1 MDKKQLFSIVSSTL
15 KELGFKHWKP
25 SVWRRTGTEI
35 SDRVYLQRSCY
46 SKLYYFDYGCIINN
60 LPLQSGGDNSHTYG
74 KIDIP
79 LLIYKKIQKVLDL
92 ENNLSDEKRE
102 RELKQL
108 LIQIIPKTNP
118 INTEKELKDFLL
130 KEQLN
135 LSIDVMDYLK
145 IKLTKKGYE
154 DAEQVHGVGSDHI

>member
-1 MDKKQLFSIVSSTL
+1 MDKKQLFSIVTSTL

-46 SKLYYFDYGCIINN
+46 SNLYYYHYGYIINN
-60 LPLQSGGDNSHTYG
+60 FPTLSGTYCHTFGD
-74 KIDIP
+74 ID
-79 LLIYKKIQKVLDL
+79 LSLYKKIAKVLDL
-92 ENNLSDEKRE
+92 ENDLSDGE
-102 RELKQL
+102 RGHDLQDL
-108 LIQIIPKTNP
+108 LLQIVPATIPM
-118 INTEKELKDFLL
+118 NTEKELKDFLL

-145 IKLTKKGYE
+145 IKLTSEGYK
-154 DAEQVHGVGSDHI
+154 DVDDS

>member
-1 MDKKQLFSIVSSTL
+1 MDKKQLFSIVTSTL

-35 SDRVYLQRSCY
+35 SDRVYLQRSCF
-46 SKLYYFDYGCIINN
+46 SHLYYYHYGYIINN
-60 LPLQSGGDNSHTYG
+60 LPTLSGTYCHTFGD
-74 KIDIP
+74 ID
-79 LLIYKKIQKVLDL
+79 LSLYKKIAKVLDL
-92 ENNLSDEKRE
+92 ENNLSDEERE

-108 LIQIIPKTNP
+108 LIQIVPKKNP

>member
-1 MDKKQLFSIVSSTL
+1 MDKKQLFSIVTSTL

-46 SKLYYFDYGCIINN
+46 SNLYYYHYGYIINK
-60 LPLQSGGDNSHTYG
+60 LPIRSGDYSHSFGG
-74 KIDIP
+74 KTD
-79 LLIYKKIQKVLDL
+79 LLLYKKIAKVLDL
-92 ENNLSDEKRE
+92 ENDLSDGERE
-102 RELKQL
+102 RDLQDL
-108 LIQIIPKTNP
+108 LLQIVPATIPM
-118 INTEKELKDFLL
+118 NTEKELKDFLL

-145 IKLTKKGYE
+145 IKLTSEGYKDVDE
-154 DAEQVHGVGSDHI
+154 

>member
-1 MDKKQLFSIVSSTL
+1 MVTSTL

-46 SKLYYFDYGCIINN
+46 SNLYYYHYGYIINN
-60 LPLQSGGDNSHTYG
+60 LPTLSGTYCHTFGD
-74 KIDIP
+74 ID
-79 LLIYKKIQKVLDL
+79 LSLYKKIAKVLDL
-92 ENNLSDEKRE
+92 ENDLSDGERE
-102 RELKQL
+102 RDLQDL
-108 LIQIIPKTNP
+108 LLQIVPATIPM
-118 INTEKELKDFLL
+118 NTEKELKDFLL

-145 IKLTKKGYE
+145 IKLTSEGYKDVDE
-154 DAEQVHGVGSDHI
+154 